1 MSPSVETLSRIAE
14 GLCVWPSR
22 FFSDQ
27 RSRSDLS
34 LVRAGHGI
42 VVDCI
47 GALENCRYELEQPSS
62 MSNVVDTKET

>member
-14 GLCVWPSR
+14 GLCVWLLL
-22 FFSDQ
+22 
-27 RSRSDLS
+27 RSAQQDLS
-34 LVRAGHGI
+34 LVRTGHGI

-47 GALENCRYELEQPSS
+47 GAVENYRYELEPSS